1 MSVDIIKYGNKYKV
15 LEMNSGIMMKQFSE
29 QSAEFF
35 SKTYEIYQKAL
46 LYMFN
51 IKNEK
56 WCVYLIK
63 NKNCTYVGATPD
75 SEKRIKKHKKF
86 LTHISEISPK
96 VGDVV
101 RITATKPISKNKR
114 WRVSE
119 ILQESNNLG

>member
-1 MSVDIIKYGNKYKV
+1 MSNR
-15 LEMNSGIMMKQFSE
+15 
-29 QSAEFF
+29 
-35 SKTYEIYQKAL
+35 
-46 LYMFN
+46 
-51 IKNEK
+51 
-56 WCVYLIK
+56 K
-63 NKNCTYVGATPD
+63 NKQSLIGKVVSTKMQNTVNVEVARVIAHPVYK
-75 SEKRIKKHKKF
+75 KRIKKHKKF